1 MNTRK
6 KNKYISANKKKSIK
20 QQDGGTLLGLLGDAA
35 YSTAAAA
42 ATAARR
48 LNLLRP
54 LRRAQRVLDDDEATA
69 DLTTLTDALSQETLN
84 VEKLLQTVYNRL
96 HKVDPEYPLT
106 PPDIDY
112 FNATL
117 TGYEKKFITRL
128 ESHYNNTK
136 IIENPDKKKVLLYVL
151 NTLLMIFKTVETDD
165 MVYEKVKKKVNE
177 QDTEERDKRRNLII
191 LCLNIIDTI
200 MKHIE
205 TQNIDLK
212 YQWIRISIAEKKNL
226 INKVVKD
233 KNYMG
238 KLGIINKLVKVN
250 PKFDDITNRHK
261 RGSWYFEVWVP
272 NIKWSNDWTGE
283 NGNVV
288 KIVTGNKET
297 TLSVLYDN
305 KPVDTFITTN
315 VYIYAIEFLPD
326 YKYDPTRTHNYKP
339 NVESENTHQIGEY
352 VLRDNFVKAVI
363 APVRQP
369 ARLVSYMMS
378 PRAIKGRFKVE
389 INKILDKMEDDP
401 KVRGEFKD
409 ILKRKIRYGND
420 LQTIKD
426 ILINKIA
433 SIFTDGESRFNPY
446 NYSNLSRKKMES
458 KFAEDKAEKEDR
470 DTAIGI
476 AGTETAGVVGE
487 LVRTGM
493 SGGARE
499 TNIQQQGGIGSYG
512 NRNVDLTEAKQF
524 IIFILTSLIEI
535 EKLSS
540 NKDSDNVD
548 LSLKTYLKTLFAKI
562 GPSELNK
569 LLPNI
574 DSIKILSTQVIRHFK
589 NNIDKDVDENTGKR
603 EAGERRETEGRG
615 KTEASPED
623 EIEPAKVIA
632 GLNFNLK
639 HNVKSLI
646 TAIID
651 ITLHYEDVKGSA
663 SVISNYLDNKYNMA
677 MKKQSAEETRRIENN
692 ELKQALIYIFGGDS
706 DKLDKYRT
714 QINELDKVIDTMDEK
729 NIDDVIN
736 QMMDKLNTSNAHVVV
751 VGGGDERDTTI
762 VYTLPSTL
770 IVKRTEKAE
779 IEKAEARTK
788 QTNEELIATIKNMVG
803 KFKEDSFD
811 YEKIKEL
818 KETLEIDDKEDQ
830 LNKDD
835 KIAKARRE
843 LRKLEADSKL
853 ELAYAKE
860 EASRIRAELERR
872 TEIETYNQS
881 IEQSNADIENK
892 ELLKERAAAALQSQQ
907 PQQSR
912 FAATL
917 NPGRNPSQAPAFQAT
932 AFQGTAFQG
941 AGFR

>member
-20 QQDGGTLLGLLGDAA
+20 QQDGGGILRDAA

-48 LNLLRP
+48 LRP
-54 LRRAQRVLDDDEATA
+54 LPRRPQVVLDANEAT
-69 DLTTLTDALSQETLN
+69 DYLTALTAALNKDTLN
-84 VEKLLQTVYNRL
+84 VEELLQTVYTRIN
-96 HKVDPEYPLT
+96 KVDTEYPLEQA
-106 PPDIDY
+106 DIDY

-117 TGYEKKFITRL
+117 TGYEDKFITRL
-128 ESHYNNTK
+128 KSDYNTETIKEGNS
-136 IIENPDKKKVLLYVL
+136 DKKKELLYVL
-151 NTLLMIFKTVETDD
+151 NTLLFIFKTVETDD
-165 MVYEKVKKKVNE
+165 MVYEKVHKKVNKLE
-177 QDTEERDKRRNLII
+177 PEERDKRRNLIM

-200 MKHIE
+200 MEHIE

-326 YKYDPTRTHNYKP
+326 YKYDPTTTHNYKP
-339 NVESENTHQIGEY
+339 NVEGENTHQIGEY

-401 KVRGEFKD
+401 DARGDFKN

-470 DTAIGI
+470 DTAKGIGL
-476 AGTETAGVVGE
+476 TEAAVAAGE
-487 LVRTGM
+487 LA
-493 SGGARE
+493 GGARE

-623 EIEPAKVIA
+623 EIEPAKVI
-632 GLNFNLK
+632 
-639 HNVKSLI
+639 I
-646 TAIID
+646 
-651 ITLHYEDVKGSA
+651 
-663 SVISNYLDNKYNMA
+663 
-677 MKKQSAEETRRIENN
+677 
-692 ELKQALIYIFGGDS
+692 
-706 DKLDKYRT
+706 
-714 QINELDKVIDTMDEK
+714 
-729 NIDDVIN
+729 
-736 QMMDKLNTSNAHVVV
+736 
-751 VGGGDERDTTI
+751 
-762 VYTLPSTL
+762 
-770 IVKRTEKAE
+770 
-779 IEKAEARTK
+779 
-788 QTNEELIATIKNMVG
+788 
-803 KFKEDSFD
+803 
-811 YEKIKEL
+811 
-818 KETLEIDDKEDQ
+818 
-830 LNKDD
+830 
-835 KIAKARRE
+835 
-843 LRKLEADSKL
+843 
-853 ELAYAKE
+853 
-860 EASRIRAELERR
+860 
-872 TEIETYNQS
+872 
-881 IEQSNADIENK
+881 
-892 ELLKERAAAALQSQQ
+892 
-907 PQQSR
+907 
-912 FAATL
+912 
-917 NPGRNPSQAPAFQAT
+917 
-932 AFQGTAFQG
+932 
-941 AGFR
+941 

>member
-42 ATAARR
+42 VTAARR
-48 LNLLRP
+48 LHLLRP
-54 LRRAQRVLDDDEATA
+54 LRRAQRVLDDDEAIA
-69 DLTTLTDALSQETLN
+69 DLATLTDALSQETLN

-106 PPDIDY
+106 QADIDY

-117 TGYEKKFITRL
+117 TGYEDKFITILKRD
-128 ESHYNNTK
+128 YNTETIKKGNS
-136 IIENPDKKKVLLYVL
+136 DKKKELLYVL
-151 NTLLMIFKTVETDD
+151 NTLLFIFQNVETDD
-165 MVYEKVKKKVNE
+165 MVYEKVNKKVNK
-177 QDTEERDKRRNLII
+177 QDPEKIDERRNLIM
-191 LCLNIIDTI
+191 LCVNIIDTI
-200 MKHIE
+200 MEHIE

-212 YQWIRISIAEKKNL
+212 YQWIKITTAEN
-226 INKVVKD
+226 
-233 KNYMG
+233 KNYIN

-250 PKFDDITNRHK
+250 PKFDDIKNRHK
-261 RGSWYFEVWVP
+261 KGSWYFEVWVP
-272 NIKWSNDWTGE
+272 NIKWSIDWTGE
-283 NGNVV
+283 NGKVV
-288 KIVTGNKET
+288 KIVLDGNKET
-297 TLSVLYDN
+297 TLSVQYDN

-315 VYIYAIEFLPD
+315 VYIYAIEFLVN
-326 YKYDPTRTHNYKP
+326 YKYDPTTTLNYKP
-339 NVESENTHQIGEY
+339 NVENENTHRFHEY
-352 VLRDNFVKAVI
+352 VGSDHAAKLLI
-363 APVRQP
+363 TPVRQP

-389 INKILDKMEDDP
+389 INKILDKMEDDT
-401 KVRGEFKD
+401 KYADFND

-458 KFAEDKAEKEDR
+458 KFAEDKAEKDDK
-470 DTAIGI
+470 DTAKGI
-476 AGTETAGVVGE
+476 LSTEAAGAAGE